1 MLGNQLPC
9 HPFGSVLHRRAPA
22 PVEAAL
28 PHTALRQ
35 GAVLWVP
42 ITSPGPIQQLD
53 FHRVEASDEGG
64 AIGGG
69 LHVHPRL
76 TPGSTLRVT
85 QVCRR
90 SLGVQTPRLRAH
102 WFPRPKRSEDDDQGR
117 RLYGKRP
124 GAGFCAIGCA

>member
-64 AIGGG
+64 AIGGVWVPKIPSTG
-69 LHVHPRL
+69 SEQHERCPGDQIGKHALHR
-76 TPGSTLRVT
+76 
-85 QVCRR
+85 
-90 SLGVQTPRLRAH
+90 
-102 WFPRPKRSEDDDQGR
+102 
-117 RLYGKRP
+117 
-124 GAGFCAIGCA
+124 